1 MQIQNWPVEKLID
14 YARNPRKN
22 DEVISKMTASIK
34 EFGFRLPLLIKS
46 DGLIIDGHLR
56 KKAAVALGMTELP
69 CIVADDLTETQI
81 KAFRLVANQSANWAS
96 WDTELLKL
104 ELEDLKLED
113 FDLDLIGFEDLGAL
127 GFFDVNETEPPE
139 LSDGEK
145 SEFEQI
151 TFTLHNEQAE
161 VVKEALGKVIETG
174 SFDGEINQNKNGNA
188 IHFICAAFLNGF

>member
-113 FDLDLIGFEDLGAL
+113 FDLDVLGFEDFYVAQ
-127 GFFDVNETEPPE
+127 F
-139 LSDGEK
+139 
-145 SEFEQI
+145 
-151 TFTLHNEQAE
+151 NEQFDNDTDD
-161 VVKEALGKVIETG
+161 KEDNAKEKKYLLELEFPDEQAQKDCYEELCSQGLIVR
-174 SFDGEINQNKNGNA
+174 FKNG
-188 IHFICAAFLNGF
+188 

>member
-1 MQIQNWPVEKLID
+1 MKIEIRKIESLID

-56 KKAAVALGMTELP
+56 KKAAVALGMKELP

-96 WDTELLKL
+96 WDTDLLKL
-104 ELEDLKLED
+104 ELEELKLDE
-113 FDLDLIGFEDLGAL
+113 FNLDLIGFEDQFLLGLNADEINK
-127 GFFDVNETEPPE
+127 GDENSEWNEMPEFEP
-139 LSDGEK
+139 GEK
-145 SEFEQI
+145 DIKLIIIFKTEQDRENYINNNNIAI
-151 TFTLHNEQAE
+151 TTKFQ
-161 VVKEALGKVIETG
+161 
-174 SFDGEINQNKNGNA
+174 NQWTSR
-188 IHFICAAFLNGF
+188 I